1 MLTSHRW
8 FVALTFVDVLF
19 LADVDVSSFGVVDYD
34 TIPGLSSFA
43 PRAVP
48 PGRRRWWNPFEV
60 FAALGCHTC

>member
-34 TIPGLSSFA
+34 TIPALSSFA

-48 PGRRRWWNPFEV
+48 PG
-60 FAALGCHTC
+60 